1 MDNNSDYARS
11 MTIRILEFMACSYR
25 TMKVY
30 ELLDG
35 VVFHSSCTELNK
47 RTKLKRGILDLCR
60 PLIENG
66 PANTVDFVHFSAK
79 E

>member
-1 MDNNSDYARS
+1 
-11 MTIRILEFMACSYR
+11 
-25 TMKVY
+25 MKVY

-35 VVFHSSCTELNK
+35 VVFHSSCTELNE